1 MAQKSPEATRPTK
14 SVLEAADEAFN
25 TGTTIN
31 AAPSAAAPLP
41 VAIKSGRKAIT
52 IQNQHG
58 SAYIYWNARRPIDL
72 INDND
77 PTDQTLKDR
86 KYKWKASGSG
96 TDEYYVVLNDGSDS
110 DPSLSLP
117 VYFFS
122 VKGTTETSR
131 SEGSVGSLAA
141 NEWDYGNNDSLGFN
155 TIYFRPPAGET
166 PYGYYDKL
174 LSYTSMPA
182 TSGATVGH
190 RLGPGDA
197 IDVNLTADARIFC
210 ISDTN
215 TTLVCTIE
223 YTSKED

>member
-1 MAQKSPEATRPTK
+1 MAQKSPKATIPTK

-41 VAIKSGRKAIT
+41 VVVRSKRKAIT
-52 IQNQHG
+52 IQNHHA
-58 SAYIYWNARRPIDL
+58 SAYIYWNARNPVDL

-77 PTDQTLKDR
+77 PTSQLLKNR
-86 KYKWKASGSG
+86 MYKWLESTGG
-96 TDEYYVVLNDGSDS
+96 TNEWYVVLNDGSDS
-110 DPSLSLP
+110 DPSLSTP
-117 VYFFS
+117 VYLFS
-122 VKGTTETSR
+122 VKGVTETSR
-131 SEGSVGSLAA
+131 SEGTASSLAV
-141 NEWDYGNNDSLGFN
+141 NEWDYHDKDSLGFN

-166 PYGYYDKL
+166 PYGYYNKL
-174 LSYTSMPA
+174 LSYDSMPA
-182 TSGATVGH
+182 VNGATVGH

-223 YTSKED
+223 YTSKEE

>member
-1 MAQKSPEATRPTK
+1 MAQKSPKATIPTK

-41 VAIKSGRKAIT
+41 VVVRSKRKAIT
-52 IQNQHG
+52 IQNHHA
-58 SAYIYWNARRPIDL
+58 SAYIYWNARNPVDL

-77 PTDQTLKDR
+77 PTSQLLKNR
-86 KYKWKASGSG
+86 MYKWLESTG
-96 TDEYYVVLNDGSDS
+96 
-110 DPSLSLP
+110 
-117 VYFFS
+117 
-122 VKGTTETSR
+122 
-131 SEGSVGSLAA
+131 
-141 NEWDYGNNDSLGFN
+141 EWDYHDKDSLGFN

-166 PYGYYDKL
+166 PYGYYNKL
-174 LSYTSMPA
+174 LSYDSMPA
-182 TSGATVGH
+182 VNGATVGH

-223 YTSKED
+223 YTSKEE